1 MSYTIKNLRE
11 VEDKAPGFGLD
22 SLQEARFAHHDL
34 ESETIGFALQRVKP
48 GKRQGF
54 AHRHDDAEEVYV
66 VISGSGRVK
75 LDDAV
80 EELKPLDAVRVAPS
94 VTRQFEADDDGLE
107 LLVFGP
113 RREGDGEIV
122 REGFWDDA

>member
-11 VEDKAPGFGLD
+11 VEDQAPRFGFAER
-22 SLQEARFAHHDL
+22 QEARFAHHDL
-34 ESETIGFALQRVKP
+34 GAEATGLALQRVKP
-48 GKRQGF
+48 GQRQPF

-66 VISGSGRVK
+66 VLSGSGRAK
-75 LDDAV
+75 LDDSL

-94 VTRQFEADDDGLE
+94 VTRQFEAGDEGLE

-113 RREGDGEIV
+113 RRDGDGELV
-122 REGFWDDA
+122 REGFWDD